1 MYDRFEPNMHT
12 NFDSNHQLETL
23 NNDPTLEVSLW
34 LTKLRNSI
42 WLVGVPSWLFGITDR
57 SFAAFADGYIS
68 AIEITHLFMASF
80 FFLSWLCLKPEED
93 LGTDALKHYRSDAII
108 CQREV
113 QLSGLHSRMR
123 ELQKYHLI
131 RQEYLLPIP
140 YLCQIFHLLNLKHL
154 ESIHSFSLGNL
165 KIMGVSQTQQTQVG
179 GTVKFQTVLNSST
192 NVLRVWRQPVV
203 EVDLTLH
210 TPYTVE
216 LSIPVYG
223 DKRIT
228 VIFNAVP
235 INENEHYF
243 LIDIYSNLNWYRPLL
258 QLLLHIS
265 ACLTLFEDLPY
276 LYKLADRNLYRLIQK
291 GHVSKHETMWLFRR
305 YVELYGSLATC
316 SEDTI
321 DEQQSPLL
329 LEEAVMI

>member
-1 MYDRFEPNMHT
+1 MHT
-12 NFDSNHQLETL
+12 NFDHNHQLETL
-23 NNDPTLEVSLW
+23 SKAPALEVSLW

-57 SFAAFADGYIS
+57 SIAAFADGYVT

-93 LGTDALKHYRSDAII
+93 WDADALKHYRSDAIA

-113 QLSGLHSRMR
+113 QLSSLPARMR

-165 KIMGVSQTQQTQVG
+165 KIVRVSHTQPTEIG
-179 GTVKFQTVLNSST
+179 GTVKFQTVLDSQT
-192 NVLRVWRQPVV
+192 NVLRIWRQPVV

-235 INENEHYF
+235 LNKNEHYF
-243 LIDIYSNLNWYRPLL
+243 LIDIYSNLSWYRPLL
-258 QLLLHIS
+258 QLLLHIAS
-265 ACLTLFEDLPY
+265 CLTLFEDLPY

-291 GHVSKHETMWLFRR
+291 GHVSNHETMWLFRR
-305 YVELYGSLATC
+305 YVELYGSRVVS
-316 SEDTI
+316 SELPIEDQHI
-321 DEQQSPLL
+321 PLL